1 MLFFRLLKKCRCPV
15 SFLLMGIDI
24 NIQLFLLSLQTKSLD
39 TQLLPSYSSQGCNR
53 TYVELKLTTR
63 LRGLREVALM

>member
-39 TQLLPSYSSQGCNR
+39 TQLLPSYSSQGYNR
-53 TYVELKLTTR
+53 TYVELKFMKGEQGVSIVDLI
-63 LRGLREVALM
+63 